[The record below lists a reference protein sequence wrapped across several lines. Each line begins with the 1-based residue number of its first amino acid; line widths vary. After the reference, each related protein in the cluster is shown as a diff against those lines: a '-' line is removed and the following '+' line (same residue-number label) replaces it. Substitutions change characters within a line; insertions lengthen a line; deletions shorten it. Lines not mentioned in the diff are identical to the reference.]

1 MKRMP
6 KLPIFSPEKL
16 AGVLEKKGFVLDRIK
31 GSHHAYCHPDLDV
44 TVTIPFHKRE
54 VGKGLLIEIMKQAG
68 ITREELLELL

>member
-6 KLPIFSPEKL
+6 KLPVLPPEKL
-16 AGVLEKKGFVLDRIK
+16 AGILEKKGFVMDRIK
-31 GSHHAYCHPDLDV
+31 GNHHAYCHQDLDV
-44 TVTIPFHKRE
+44 MVTIPFHKRE